1 MKALDRKLLRDL
13 RLMWSQALTI
23 ALVVASGVA
32 GFITCFSAY
41 DALSWSRDLYYA
53 DARFADVFATLK
65 RAPLALEAQLQT
77 IAGAAHVE
85 TSLTQIVP
93 ITLPGVSDPVMGRL
107 IGLDARA
114 PQRLNVVNLRSGRM
128 VEAHRSGAI
137 ETLVSEGFAL
147 ARRLKPGDRLSAL
160 INGKREE
167 LLIVGIALS
176 PEYIFAGLGGS
187 PDQRGFGV
195 FWLER
200 RALATAYNM
209 EGAFNQ
215 VAVRLAP
222 GASEGAVIDSL
233 DRLLA
238 PYGGSSAGGRER
250 QMSHMILNSEIK
262 EQRVLGTV
270 LPSIFLAVAGFLL
283 NVVLSRQIAT
293 QREQVAAL
301 KALGYDDWVIGLHY
315 LKLVLIIVVL
325 GVAIGLALGTALG
338 HWFVGVYAEVF
349 RFPELRYRVKP
360 ELILSA
366 IGVALTAALLATLNA
381 VRATVRLA
389 PAEAMRPPA
398 PGIYQPMLIERLGLR
413 RWFSPGLRMILRTM
427 ERRPLRTGLTIF
439 GIAVSMAIVIT
450 GLFWRDA
457 IAVLMDTQFRQVL
470 RGDVS
475 IALLEATPARVA
487 HEIARLPHVSA
498 VEIARS
504 APVRLRHANH
514 SWHGA
519 IQGKAAEPQ
528 LHRIVDMQYQVF
540 APPRSG
546 LLLTDRLA
554 ERLAVKPGDLVQVE
568 FLDGRREMLELSMS
582 GVVTEMMGMNA
593 YIERGALNRLLREGD
608 LVNQITVAVERGHEP
623 ELLNRIKE
631 LPRIAVAFSKAVMT
645 RNLEEVTARNVLVFS
660 GILTVFAT
668 VIAIGVVYN
677 NARISLAERAWE
689 LASLRVLGFTRGEV
703 SAFLL
708 GELAIEIALA
718 LPLGMLLG
726 YLLGSAIVGL
736 IKTDEF
742 YFPFV
747 IEPATYA
754 FAALC
759 VLAAGAVS
767 ALIVRRRVDA
777 LDLVGVLKTREERQK
792 TDDKKELQP

>member
-53 DARFADVFATLK
+53 DARFADVFANLK
-65 RAPLALEAQLQT
+65 RAPLALETQLQA
-77 IAGAAHVE
+77 IPGAAHVE
-85 TSLTQIVP
+85 TSVTQIVP
-93 ITLPGVSDPVMGRL
+93 ITLPGVSDPLMGRL

-147 ARRLKPGDRLSAL
+147 ARQLKPGDSLSAL

-187 PDQRGFGV
+187 PDQRSFGV

-238 PYGGSSAGGRER
+238 PYGGSSAGGRDR

-301 KALGYDDWVIGLHY
+301 KALGYDNRVIGVHY
-315 LKLVLIIVVL
+315 LKLVLLIVAL

-349 RFPELRYRVKP
+349 RFPELHYRVKP

-389 PAEAMRPPA
+389 PADAMRPPA
-398 PGIYQPMLIERLGLR
+398 PGIYRPMLIERLGLR

-439 GIAVSMAIVIT
+439 GIAVSMAIIIT

-487 HEIARLPHVSA
+487 HEIARLAHVSA

-528 LHRIVDMQYQVF
+528 LHRIVDMQQQVL
-540 APPRSG
+540 APPHSG

-554 ERLAVKPGDLVQVE
+554 ERLEVKPGDSVRVE
-568 FLDGRREMLELSMS
+568 FLDGRREVLDLSVS
-582 GVVTEMMGMNA
+582 GVVSEMMGMNA
-593 YIERGALNRLLREGD
+593 YIERSALNRLLREGD
-608 LVNQITVAVERGHEP
+608 LVNQITVTVDRGHEP

-631 LPRIAVAFSKAVMT
+631 LPRVAVTFSKAIMT
-645 RNLEEVTARNVLVFS
+645 RNLEEVTARNILVFS
-660 GILTVFAT
+660 GVLTVFAT

-708 GELAIEIALA
+708 GELAIEVALA

-747 IEPATYA
+747 IQSATYA

-767 ALIVRRRVDA
+767 ALVVRRRVDA
-777 LDLVGVLKTREERQK
+777 LDLVGVLKTRE
-792 TDDKKELQP
+792 

>member
-1 MKALDRKLLRDL
+1 MKALDRKMLRDL

-32 GFITCFSAY
+32 GFVTCFSAY

-65 RAPLALEAQLQT
+65 RAPLALERQLQT
-77 IAGAAHVE
+77 IPGAAHVE
-85 TSLTQIVP
+85 TSVTQIVP
-93 ITLPGVSDPVMGRL
+93 ITLPGVTDPIMGRL

-114 PQRLNVVNLRSGRM
+114 PQRLNVVDLRSGRM
-128 VEAHRSGAI
+128 VEPHRNGAI
-137 ETLVSEGFAL
+137 EALVSEGFARARHL
-147 ARRLKPGDRLSAL
+147 AAGERISAL

-195 FWLER
+195 FWLDR
-200 RALATAYNM
+200 RALASAYNLD
-209 EGAFNQ
+209 GAFNQ

-222 GASEGAVIDSL
+222 GGSEGPVIDAL

-238 PYGGSSAGGRER
+238 PYGGLSASGRDR

-301 KALGYDDWVIGLHY
+301 KALGYDNRVIGAHY
-315 LKLVLIIVVL
+315 LKLVLLIVVL
-325 GVAIGLALGTALG
+325 GVALGLALGAVLG
-338 HWFVGVYAEVF
+338 HWFVGIYADVF
-349 RFPELRYRVKP
+349 RFPQLHYRVKP
-360 ELILSA
+360 ELVLA
-366 IGVALTAALLATLNA
+366 AVGVALSAALLATLHA

-389 PAEAMRPPA
+389 PAEAMRPSA
-398 PGIYQPMLIERLGLR
+398 PGIYRPMLIERLGLR

-427 ERRPLRTGLTIF
+427 ERRPLRTGLTVF
-439 GIAVSMAIVIT
+439 GIAVAMAIVVT

-470 RGDVS
+470 RGDVA

-487 HEIARLPHVSA
+487 HEAAKLPHVSA
-498 VEIARS
+498 VEVARS

-514 SWHGA
+514 SWHGS
-519 IQGKAAEPQ
+519 ILGKSAQPE
-528 LHRIVDMQYQVF
+528 LHRIVDVRQQVF

-554 ERLAVKPGDLVQVE
+554 ERLELKPGDTVRVE
-568 FLDGRREMLELSMS
+568 FLDGRREVLDLAVG
-582 GVVTEMMGMNA
+582 GVVAEMMGMNA
-593 YIERGALNRLLREGD
+593 YIERGTLNRLLREGD
-608 LVNQITVAVERGHEP
+608 LVNQITVSVERGHEP
-623 ELLNRIKE
+623 ELLDRLNE
-631 LPRIAVAFSKAVMT
+631 LPRVAVAFSKAVMT

-660 GILTVFAT
+660 GILTLFAT
-668 VIAIGVVYN
+668 IIAVGVVYN
-677 NARISLAERAWE
+677 NARIALAERAWE
-689 LASLRVLGFTRGEV
+689 LASLRVLGFTRAEV

-726 YLLGSAIVGL
+726 YLLGSTIVGL

-759 VLAAGAVS
+759 VLVAGAVS

-777 LDLVGVLKTREERQK
+777 LDLVGVLKTRE
-792 TDDKKELQP
+792 

>member
-1 MKALDRKLLRDL
+1 MKALDRTLLRDL

-53 DARFADVFATLK
+53 DARFADVFANLK
-65 RAPLALEAQLQT
+65 RAPLALETQLQA
-77 IAGAAHVE
+77 IPGAAHVE
-85 TSLTQIVP
+85 TSVTQIVP
-93 ITLPGVSDPVMGRL
+93 ITLPGVSDPLMGRL

-147 ARRLKPGDRLSAL
+147 ARQLKPGDSLSAL

-187 PDQRGFGV
+187 PDQRSFGV

-238 PYGGSSAGGRER
+238 PYGGSSAGGRDR

-301 KALGYDDWVIGLHY
+301 KALGYDNRVIGVHY
-315 LKLVLIIVVL
+315 LKLVLLIVAL

-349 RFPELRYRVKP
+349 RFPELHYRVKP

-389 PAEAMRPPA
+389 PADAMRPPA
-398 PGIYQPMLIERLGLR
+398 PGIYRPMLIERLGLR

-439 GIAVSMAIVIT
+439 GIAVSMAIIIT

-487 HEIARLPHVSA
+487 HEIARLAHVSA

-528 LHRIVDMQYQVF
+528 LHRIVDMQQQVL
-540 APPRSG
+540 APPHSG

-554 ERLAVKPGDLVQVE
+554 ERLEVKPGDSVRVE
-568 FLDGRREMLELSMS
+568 FLDGRREVLDLSVS
-582 GVVTEMMGMNA
+582 GVVSEMMGMNA
-593 YIERGALNRLLREGD
+593 YIERSALNRLLREGD
-608 LVNQITVAVERGHEP
+608 LVNQITVTVDRGHEP

-631 LPRIAVAFSKAVMT
+631 LPRVAVTFSKAIMT
-645 RNLEEVTARNVLVFS
+645 RNLEEVTARNILVFS
-660 GILTVFAT
+660 GVLTVFAT

-708 GELAIEIALA
+708 GELAIEVALA

-747 IEPATYA
+747 IQSATYA

-767 ALIVRRRVDA
+767 ALVVRRRVDA
-777 LDLVGVLKTREERQK
+777 LDLVGVLKTRE
-792 TDDKKELQP
+792 